1 MPSKTPEAPRR
12 ETSTAT
18 ASVGG
23 RALERDGGS
32 AGGALVGGV
41 GGARSPP
48 CKSIQAIGAAG
59 GAAEHR
65 KLLALGRA
73 GGDALERVPQR
84 RVADAH
90 LLDGVVALEHAA
102 ARAEALDAGLEIR
115 PPVVRQLGRGR
126 GRRQRAV
133 VVC

>member
-32 AGGALVGGV
+32 AGAVASGWGLRHSSATAGCAGGALVGGV

-90 LLDGVVALEHAA
+90 LLGGVVALHHAA
-102 ARAEALDAGLEIR
+102 ARAG
-115 PPVVRQLGRGR
+115 
-126 GRRQRAV
+126 
-133 VVC
+133 